1 VASVH
6 RNCRF
11 RIGFTLLCA
20 LSAATAAA
28 QETVPEGGREK
39 ALRIVRTAKAPVI
52 DGKLDEAEWAT
63 AAQIDDLHE
72 IQPTEYAPASER
84 TIVYVM
90 YDSEALYIGAR
101 LLDRNPSEITARIGR
116 QGEQVFGDDW
126 FSVMLDP
133 YHDRRSGYRFQTNP
147 NGLREE
153 ALYKNIADEQWEW
166 QGIWY
171 TASTI
176 DEQGWVTEIA
186 IPYKTLSF
194 DPANDTWGI
203 NFRRSVARRDERMGW
218 VSRNRNTDPSTSG
231 IAVGFEGLEQG
242 VGLDLVPSASVSQR
256 RFFAPKSSA
265 TDTDPSLD
273 VFYKITPSL
282 TGALTINTDFS
293 ATEVDDR
300 QVNLTRFGLFFPEKR
315 DFFLQ
320 DSDIFEFGGLDDNGR
335 PFFSRSI
342 GLSALGE
349 PVDLD
354 VGGKITGRI
363 GRWNI
368 GALSVRQDQYAG
380 VSADNATAA
389 RISANLLEES
399 NIGVIVTEG
408 DPGSAL
414 DNSLTG
420 VDFLYRNS
428 RLAGG
433 KLIEVNAWMQESDTE
448 GVADGQ
454 DAYGWRISTPNN
466 SGFRGGIRY
475 SHLGDNFN
483 PGLGFLNRRGIDQLN
498 FGTQYTHRPR
508 EGMFRSILSGYNAE
522 RSETLSG
529 MLQSQIVRYRLIE
542 LENRLGDKLTLEHRA
557 QQEQLTDP
565 FEIAAGVILP
575 QGHYSFGETR
585 AAVQTADQRKVW
597 IQAAYQQGS
606 FFDGDRE
613 EIFGEVNW
621 RPAARLRT
629 AFGYTFND
637 IELPQG
643 NFVTRLVHFRTDV
656 AFSSK
661 LSWVTR
667 IQYDNVSELMGV
679 NMRLHWIPEAGREAF
694 LVLNHTLEDFDL
706 NNRFESTVAEAAIKM
721 SYTFRF

>member
-1 VASVH
+1 L
-6 RNCRF
+6 
-11 RIGFTLLCA
+11 RIGLTLFCA
-20 LSAATAAA
+20 LWTAAA
-28 QETVPEGGREK
+28 AAQQTVPEGGREK
-39 ALRIVRTAKAPVI
+39 TLRVVRTAKAPVI
-52 DGKLDEAEWAT
+52 DGKLDEAEWAS
-63 AAQIDDLHE
+63 AAQVDDLHE

-101 LLDRNPSEITARIGR
+101 LLDREPGQITARIGR

-176 DEQGWVTEIA
+176 DEQGWIAEIA

-231 IAVGFEGLEQG
+231 VAIGFEGLEQG

-256 RFFAPKSSA
+256 RSFDPRSST

-282 TGALTINTDFS
+282 TGALTVNTDFS
-293 ATEVDDR
+293 ATEIDDR

-349 PVDLD
+349 PVDLE

-368 GALSVRQDQYAG
+368 GALSVRQDQFAG
-380 VSADNATAA
+380 IAADNATAA
-389 RISANLLEES
+389 RVSANLLEES
-399 NIGVIVTEG
+399 NVGVIVTEG

-414 DNSLTG
+414 DNSLAG

-428 RLAGG
+428 RLSGG

-448 GVADGQ
+448 GVTAGQ
-454 DAYGWRISTPNN
+454 DAYGWRFSSPNN
-466 SGFRGGIRY
+466 SGWRGGIRY
-475 SHLGDNFN
+475 SHLGENFN
-483 PGLGFLNRRGIDQLN
+483 PGLGFLNRRGINQLN

-508 EGMFRSILSGYNAE
+508 QGVFRSILSGYNAE
-522 RSETLSG
+522 RAELLNG
-529 MLQSQIVRYRLIE
+529 MLQSQLMRYRLIE
-542 LENRLGDKLTLEHRA
+542 LENRLGDKFNLEHRA
-557 QQEQLTDP
+557 QQEQLADP
-565 FEIAAGVILP
+565 FEISTGIILP

-585 AAVQTADQRKVW
+585 VSVQTADQRKVW
-597 IQAAYQQGS
+597 MQAAYQQGS

-613 EIFGEVNW
+613 EIFGEINW

-629 AFGYTFND
+629 SFGYTFND

-667 IQYDNVSELMGV
+667 IQYDNVSELMGL
-679 NMRLHWIPEAGREAF
+679 NMRLHWIPQAGREAF
-694 LVLNHTLEDFDL
+694 FVLNHALEDFDL
-706 NNRFESTVAEAAIKM
+706 DNRFESTAAEAAIKM

>member
-1 VASVH
+1 L
-6 RNCRF
+6 
-11 RIGFTLLCA
+11 RIGLTLLCT
-20 LSAATAAA
+20 LSAAAAAA
-28 QETVPEGGREK
+28 QQTVPEGGREK
-39 ALRIVRTAKAPVI
+39 MLRVVRTAKPPVI
-52 DGKLDEAEWAT
+52 DGKLDEAEWAS
-63 AAQIDDLHE
+63 AAQLDDLHE

-101 LLDRNPSEITARIGR
+101 LLDRNPSQITARIGR

-133 YHDRRSGYRFQTNP
+133 FHDRRSGYRFQTNP

-231 IAVGFEGLEQG
+231 IAIGFEGLEQG
-242 VGLDLVPSASVSQR
+242 VGLDLVPSGSVSQR
-256 RFFAPKSSA
+256 RSFDPQSST

-293 ATEVDDR
+293 ATEIDDR
-300 QVNLTRFGLFFPEKR
+300 QVNLTRFDLFFPEKR

-349 PVDLD
+349 PVDLE
-354 VGGKITGRI
+354 VGGKVTGRI

-368 GALSVRQDQYAG
+368 GALSVRQDRFAG
-380 VSADNATAA
+380 IAADNATAA
-389 RISANLLEES
+389 RVSANLLEES

-414 DNSLTG
+414 DNSLAG
-420 VDFLYRNS
+420 IDFLYRNS
-428 RLAGG
+428 RLPGG
-433 KLIEVNAWMQESDTE
+433 KLIEINAWMQESDTE
-448 GVADGQ
+448 GVTAGQ
-454 DAYGWRISTPNN
+454 DAYGWRFSSPNN
-466 SGFRGGIRY
+466 SGWRGGIRY

-483 PGLGFLNRRGIDQLN
+483 PGLGFLNRRGINQLN

-508 EGMFRSILSGYNAE
+508 EGVFRSILSGYNVE
-522 RSETLSG
+522 RSEVLSG
-529 MLQSQIVRYRLIE
+529 MLQSQLVRYRLIE
-542 LENRLGDKLTLEHRA
+542 LENRLGDKFNLEHRA
-557 QQEQLTDP
+557 QQEQLADP
-565 FEIAAGVILP
+565 FEIAMGIVLP

-585 AAVQTADQRKVW
+585 ASVQTADQRKVW
-597 IQAAYQQGS
+597 MQAAYQQGS
-606 FFDGDRE
+606 FFEGDRE
-613 EIFGEVNW
+613 EIFGEINW

-629 AFGYTFND
+629 SFGYTFND

-656 AFSSK
+656 AFSAK

-679 NMRLHWIPEAGREAF
+679 NMRLHWIPQAGREAF

-706 NNRFESTVAEAAIKM
+706 NNRFESTAAEAAIKM

>member
-1 VASVH
+1 VA
-6 RNCRF
+6 
-11 RIGFTLLCA
+11 
-20 LSAATAAA
+20 
-28 QETVPEGGREK
+28 
-39 ALRIVRTAKAPVI
+39 
-52 DGKLDEAEWAT
+52 
-63 AAQIDDLHE
+63 
-72 IQPTEYAPASER
+72 
-84 TIVYVM
+84 
-90 YDSEALYIGAR
+90 
-101 LLDRNPSEITARIGR
+101 
-116 QGEQVFGDDW
+116 
-126 FSVMLDP
+126 
-133 YHDRRSGYRFQTNP
+133 
-147 NGLREE
+147 
-153 ALYKNIADEQWEW
+153 
-166 QGIWY
+166 
-171 TASTI
+171 
-176 DEQGWVTEIA
+176 EIA

-231 IAVGFEGLEQG
+231 IAIGFEGLEQG
-242 VGLDLVPSASVSQR
+242 VGLDLVPSASLSQR
-256 RFFAPKSSA
+256 RSFDPKSST

-293 ATEVDDR
+293 ATEVDER

-354 VGGKITGRI
+354 VGGKVTGRI

-380 VSADNATAA
+380 IAADNATAV
-389 RISANLLEES
+389 RVSANLLEES

-428 RLAGG
+428 RLPGG
-433 KLIEVNAWMQESDTE
+433 KLIEINAWAQESDTE
-448 GVADGQ
+448 GETEGQ
-454 DAYGWRISTPNN
+454 EAYGWRISTPNN
-466 SGFRGGIRY
+466 SRWRGGIRH
-475 SHLGDNFN
+475 SHLGENFN
-483 PGLGFLNRRGIDQLN
+483 PGLGFLNRRGINQLN

-508 EGMFRSILSGYNAE
+508 DGVFRSILSGYNAE
-522 RSETLSG
+522 RSEVLSG
-529 MLQSQIVRYRLIE
+529 MLQSQVVRYRLIE
-542 LENRLGDKLTLEHRA
+542 LENRLGDKFNLEHRA
-557 QQEQLTDP
+557 QQEQLAEP
-565 FEIAAGVILP
+565 FEISAGVILP

-585 AAVQTADQRKVW
+585 ASVQTADQRKVW
-597 IQAAYQQGS
+597 MQAAYQQGS

-613 EIFGEVNW
+613 EIFGEINW

-629 AFGYTFND
+629 SFGYTFND
-637 IELPQG
+637 IELPEG

-679 NMRLHWIPEAGREAF
+679 NMRLHWIPQAGREAF

-706 NNRFESTVAEAAIKM
+706 NNRFESTAAEAAIKM